1 MTTLELLSELLK
13 KPNGEIE
20 YSLLILLLK
29 GKINF
34 ISLSNQYVNA
44 LEYKDKDK
52 ANKLHE
58 AMACVIESFLY
69 GKKENKTNHQHIQR
83 CLYLLNESNSFNM
96 DWLNEKYNYNK
107 DEAKNYSW
115 YERNKQEDNEK
126 LK

>member
-1 MTTLELLSELLK
+1 MTTLDLLSELLK
-13 KPNGEIE
+13 KPNDEIE

-34 ISLSNQYVNA
+34 TSLSNQYVNA

-58 AMACVIESFLY
+58 AMSCVIESFLY
-69 GKKENKTNHQHIQR
+69 GKNENKTNHQHIQR
-83 CLYLLNESNSFNM
+83 CLYLLNESKSFNM
-96 DWLNEKYNYNK
+96 DKLNEKYNYNK
-107 DEAKNYSW
+107 NEAKNYSW
-115 YERNKQEDNEK
+115 YERNKHEDNEK